1 MKHTYWVIVSASLVV
16 GGTAALTGC
25 NSVRGAGSS
34 ALPGATRGA
43 ATTAIPHAPGAGGST
58 DSAPAPDDRDQRYR
72 QAILRE
78 VINNPKIGKLIPHKP
93 VLGGTWRIGEAE
105 DVHFLGSGRVALD
118 YEDGH
123 VAGRLVVH
131 VVNPHDLTTW
141 EVVRDESS

>member
-1 MKHTYWVIVSASLVV
+1 MKNASWLVISAVLLV

-25 NSVRGAGSS
+25 NSPRGAGSS

-43 ATTAIPHAPGAGGST
+43 STTEIPHAPGAGGAT
-58 DSAPAPDDRDQRYR
+58 DSAPAPDDREQRYR

-78 VINNPKIGKLIPHKP
+78 VINNPKIGRLIPHKP

-105 DVHFLGSGRVALD
+105 DVHFLGSGKVALD

-141 EVVRDESS
+141 EVMRDESS